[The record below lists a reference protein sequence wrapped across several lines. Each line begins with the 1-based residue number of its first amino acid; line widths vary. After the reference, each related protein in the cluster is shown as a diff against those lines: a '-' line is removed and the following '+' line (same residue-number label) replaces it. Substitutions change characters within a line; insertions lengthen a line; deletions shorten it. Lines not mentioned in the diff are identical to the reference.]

1 MNSPVTQDRL
11 LVFDCHEAWVYQLR
25 VLEQQMDVVVGLK
38 GRHMAEW
45 DDAMRPVPPN
55 ARIVQLDAAL
65 RAAEPYYCIIAHNL
79 SDLLDVKTLAG
90 PRLFVIHGTLDG
102 MVSDQQTVTQPDEL
116 RRTVAQFI
124 RLIGAHA
131 IAVSKLKGY
140 SWGFDQDIVSFA
152 ADPGDYLPYRGDLPR
167 GLRIANSI
175 RSRAR
180 TLLWEFHEMAFRG
193 VPMTLVGRNDD
204 MPGVEP
210 AHDWAELKQILS
222 RHRFFV
228 HTADPKLEDGYN
240 MATLEAMAAGL
251 PVVGNQH
258 PSSPVEHGISGF
270 LSNDPAELHGY
281 AMRLLDDR
289 NLAAQM
295 GRAAQK
301 AATEKFAPAAF
312 KAGLMQAIETA
323 RRKWRE
329 HRQA

>member
-1 MNSPVTQDRL
+1 MNSPVTRDRL

-25 VLEQQMDVVVGLK
+25 LLDQQMDVVVGLK

-65 RAAEPYYCIIAHNL
+65 AAAEPYYCIIAHNL

-90 PRLFVIHGTLDG
+90 PRLFVIHGTLEG

-131 IAVSKLKGY
+131 IAVSKLKGC

-152 ADPGDYLPYRGDLPR
+152 ADPGDYLPYRGDLPC

-175 RSRAR
+175 RSRRR
-180 TLLWEFHEMAFRG
+180 TLLWDFHEMAFSG

-240 MATLEAMAAGL
+240 MATLEQCAAAVKQAGFVNVEVRDRNEWYFALAQRELAAM
-251 PVVGNQH
+251 
-258 PSSPVEHGISGF
+258 E
-270 LSNDPAELHGY
+270 AELRPVIIERIGPERAEHFV
-281 AMRLLDDR
+281 ADWRQLVLV
-289 NLAAQM
+289 L
-295 GRAAQK
+295 GRGELRPGHLK
-301 AATEKFAPAAF
+301 AVKPAP
-312 KAGLMQAIETA
+312 
-323 RRKWRE
+323 
-329 HRQA
+329 

>member
-131 IAVSKLKGY
+131 IAVSKLKGC

-175 RSRAR
+175 RSRTR
-180 TLLWEFHEMAFRG
+180 TLLWDFHEMAFSG

-204 MPGVEP
+204 MLGVEP

-301 AATEKFAPAAF
+301 AVTEKFAPAAF
-312 KAGLMQAIETA
+312 KVGLMQAIETA